1 MMPEPTPGAQS
12 LTFRSWALALLARD
26 ERRIRKRKI
35 TALLR
40 IVWSVFV
47 RLWISSPRRGSTK
60 VGVLRN
66 PSYTPILTL
75 RQAQGR
81 LFPRRGGR
89 NDPEKEILYSQCCL
103 R

>member
-1 MMPEPTPGAQS
+1 MMPEPTRGAQS

-47 RLWISSPRRGSTK
+47 RLWISSPSTGEHK
-60 VGVLRN
+60 GGGVAQSFLHPHPN
-66 PSYTPILTL
+66 PSAGSG
-75 RQAQGR
+75 QA
-81 LFPRRGGR
+81 LPPSRG
-89 NDPEKEILYSQCCL
+89 KE
-103 R
+103 RPGKGDTV